1 MKDVNSSGRSA
12 GDGLY
17 SEYDFS
23 LTELKLINCLG
34 VNIDVDFV
42 FQEINLYEDLFN
54 NVISGDATLVDSNDL
69 LNRLKMHGNEFI
81 SVAFSTPGMQRYQK
95 VFRIYKISDYTLRG
109 TSNATF
115 KLHFCSEE
123 FMLNQQYY
131 ISKSFK
137 ESRLSDIIKI
147 ISRNFLKISP
157 EKLTDDNIE
166 QSSLL
171 INPEKSP
178 LIVPNLRPFEA
189 INWIASFAINPK
201 DLSPGYMFYEN
212 INGFNFVSL
221 SSLYSRPA
229 KKTIYYSPKN
239 QNFLESIGS
248 RHDKLDEMEFKQVF
262 DVLDSMNNGA
272 YASELLKLDIM
283 NRTTEYEQFGVNQS
297 SLKLLNEYLPY
308 SYAKNRMGNSLNQ
321 ASGYVR
327 MFPKFQDMLTSKWLL
342 SRAARIALLN
352 NTRLHVDLPGDSSL
366 SVGDI
371 VNVSLPKNDAQTD
384 PNNIKEDN
392 MMSGRYLI
400 TGIRHQLIENY
411 YYCHAELCKDSVN
424 VNIGFNPQFN
434 SAWNLVINS

>member
-1 MKDVNSSGRSA
+1 
-12 GDGLY
+12 
-17 SEYDFS
+17 
-23 LTELKLINCLG
+23 
-34 VNIDVDFV
+34 
-42 FQEINLYEDLFN
+42 
-54 NVISGDATLVDSNDL
+54 
-69 LNRLKMHGNEFI
+69 
-81 SVAFSTPGMQRYQK
+81 
-95 VFRIYKISDYTLRG
+95 
-109 TSNATF
+109 
-115 KLHFCSEE
+115 
-123 FMLNQQYY
+123 
-131 ISKSFK
+131 
-137 ESRLSDIIKI
+137 
-147 ISRNFLKISP
+147 
-157 EKLTDDNIE
+157 
-166 QSSLL
+166 
-171 INPEKSP
+171 
-178 LIVPNLRPFEA
+178 
-189 INWIASFAINPK
+189 
-201 DLSPGYMFYEN
+201 MFYEN